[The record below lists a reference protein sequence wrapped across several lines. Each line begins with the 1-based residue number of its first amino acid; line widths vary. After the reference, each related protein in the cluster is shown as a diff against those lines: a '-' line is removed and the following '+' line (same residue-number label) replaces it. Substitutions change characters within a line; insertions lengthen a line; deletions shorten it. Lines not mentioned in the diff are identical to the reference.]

1 MGRKAWGPEE
11 GPTRPC
17 SLNEWQ
23 EPSEDDSFIA
33 GLCKIGARRFQLPGE
48 GKISDK
54 TGNQTQGFLERK
66 QISSSLTEGS
76 SHTTELRE
84 S

>member
-1 MGRKAWGPEE
+1 MGRVVEDGKK

-33 GLCKIGARRFQLPGE
+33 GLCKMGARRFQLPGE
-48 GKISDK
+48 GKITDK
-54 TGNQTQGFLERK
+54 AGNQTQGFLERK